1 MNPDG
6 EYFVDVQ
13 TNPIPHVNTWHDLS
27 INQLIDLK
35 TQLQS
40 KLFDFRSNAV
50 IAQALQQN
58 LQRLELL
65 ISQRIT

>member
-13 TNPIPHVNTWHDLS
+13 TNSIPHVNTWHDLS

-35 TQLQS
+35 TQLQT
-40 KLFDFRSNAV
+40 KLFDFGSNAV